1 MGIKEANWLLVE
13 IAYIIK
19 IINYNTEGGKRH
31 ILSLIYDK
39 TRNVICLEII
49 NSLAEKYGKFTN
61 AMYETERENL
71 FIILENQSIKLLSSG

>member
-19 IINYNTEGGKRH
+19 IINYNTKAGKWH
-31 ILSLIYDK
+31 ILSLIYHEM
-39 TRNVICLEII
+39 RNAICLEII
-49 NSLAEKYGKFTN
+49 NSLAEKYGKFNN

-71 FIILENQSIKLLSSG
+71 FIILENQSIKLLFSG